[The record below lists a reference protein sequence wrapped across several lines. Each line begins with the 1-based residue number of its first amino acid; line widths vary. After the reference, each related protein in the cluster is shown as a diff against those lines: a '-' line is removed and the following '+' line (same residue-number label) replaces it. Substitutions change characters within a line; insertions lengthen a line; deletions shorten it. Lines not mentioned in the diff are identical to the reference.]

1 MWVKAVGAPA
11 DSYPLEIDDHQVRIY
26 DIKRVLPANCSAG
39 IPGGG
44 CVHPVTGV
52 PGGMVWNVTGVLSF
66 SHGSWEL
73 APRHEYDFEGV
84 ESISAD
90 NSDVVR
96 ATLSQIL
103 QFDVMYGNS
112 DTATLGGYPAATLS
126 AQKLGVREQELV
138 V

>member
-11 DSYPLEIDDHQVRIY
+11 DSFPLEIDDHQVRIY
-26 DIKRVLPANCSAG
+26 DIKRVLPANCSAAG
-39 IPGGG
+39 SSSSSGGG

-84 ESISAD
+84 APTKPLPDLRSRFRPLRS
-90 NSDVVR
+90 R
-96 ATLSQIL
+96 FLFL
-103 QFDVMYGNS
+103 
-112 DTATLGGYPAATLS
+112 L
-126 AQKLGVREQELV
+126 
-138 V
+138 